1 MFSILFTGMPS
12 NKYLVEYSEQIMLKY
27 GYTWEMMPLLYTIL
41 SLVHGN
47 VDEAFKRIDEGS
59 VYLYF
64 LLVFDFV
71 PSAYFFFIFLLNKLF
86 AQKKLGNNTISEYSH
101 MNNLS
106 IFDGGVM
113 RPGIRQGKYHNV
125 SYGKCFLYN

>member
-1 MFSILFTGMPS
+1 MPS

-71 PSAYFFFIFLLNKLF
+71 PSAYFFLF
-86 AQKKLGNNTISEYSH
+86 FFSTNYLHKN
-101 MNNLS
+101 
-106 IFDGGVM
+106 
-113 RPGIRQGKYHNV
+113 
-125 SYGKCFLYN
+125 